1 MSTVEAETIT
11 DEEKAAR
18 LRLNAAACLKGDWAL
33 RLINLYGSARE
44 ALLVSPG
51 DLAAEG
57 GLTFVGAQ
65 RALRE
70 AAAHDP
76 EKEISR
82 CAGLGISLVFDGAP
96 EYPAALKNLPDR
108 PLVIYMRGS
117 LKGGAPLGMVG
128 TRLPT
133 PYGRRMAARI
143 AADLAGAGATV
154 VSGLARGVDTICHE
168 AAVKAGKPTWA
179 VVGTGLDSCYPLEN
193 RRLME
198 RILETGG
205 GVLSELPLGS
215 GPMPAHFPRRN
226 RIIAGLSL
234 ATVVIEGGFA
244 SGALITA
251 RFALEY
257 GRDVLALPGPVDSD
271 MSRGPNKLLKD
282 GAAPVEGAAD
292 IIAALPPEV
301 QDGLKAARRRAAR
314 KPRKGPEGDA
324 GELFALVLAE
334 KDSGLTADALVERL
348 SWTVPRAAA
357 AIFELEALGFILQ
370 SAGKYFPQG

>member
-1 MSTVEAETIT
+1 MPVETIT
-11 DEEKAAR
+11 DAEKAAR
-18 LRLNAAACLKGDWAL
+18 LRLNAAACLRGDWAM
-33 RLINLYGSARE
+33 RLIDLYGSAQE
-44 ALLVSPG
+44 ALGVSPW

-57 GLTFVGAQ
+57 GLTFTGAQ

-82 CAGLGISLVFDGAP
+82 CASMGISLVFDGTP
-96 EYPAALKNLPDR
+96 EYPAALRDLADR
-108 PLVIYMRGS
+108 PLVIYMRGK
-117 LKGGAPLGMVG
+117 LEGRAPVGMVG

-143 AADLAGAGATV
+143 ASDLAGAGATV

-168 AAVKAGKPTWA
+168 AAVKAEAKTWA

-193 RRLME
+193 RRLADK
-198 RILETGG
+198 IVETGG
-205 GVLSELPLGS
+205 AVLSELPLGS

-257 GRDVLALPGPVDSD
+257 GRDVLALPGPADSD

-292 IIAALPPEV
+292 VLAALPPEV
-301 QDGLKAARRRAAR
+301 LAGLKSARRRAAR
-314 KPRKGPEGDA
+314 RARKGPDGDPGEVFATVTAAKDEG
-324 GELFALVLAE
+324 V
-334 KDSGLTADALVERL
+334 TADALVERL
-348 SWTVPRAAA
+348 GWTVPRAAA
-357 AIFELEALGFILQ
+357 AIFELEALGFISQ
-370 SAGKYFPQG
+370 TAGKYFPQE